1 MLHLSSLIVVSTML
15 VTQAT
20 ETSPSWKHLQE
31 LDPLVGT
38 WVFEGPLQG
47 ELVGLPKGTSVRMEF
62 SFQWVL
68 NKAVLR
74 WEWKIS
80 AGGKQV
86 AHGLEHLGWN
96 AKEGKIV
103 GVMFSTD
110 GDFDTSHWTIEKN
123 AFTSHFI
130 GSLADGTSF
139 KGDVIL
145 KVEDENTLTWKAVG
159 YSVGEATP
167 INTTEY
173 RYRRQ

>member
-1 MLHLSSLIVVSTML
+1 MLHLSSLIVASTIL

-20 ETSPSWKHLQE
+20 ETSPSWKHLQV

-38 WVFEGPLQG
+38 WVYEGPVQE
-47 ELVGLPKGTSVRMEF
+47 ELVGLPKGTVVRMEF
-62 SFQWVL
+62 SFQWIL

-80 AGGKQV
+80 TGGKQV

-103 GVMFSTD
+103 GVMFSAD

-139 KGDVIL
+139 KGDVVL
-145 KVEDENTLTWKAVG
+145 GLEQENTVSWKAVG
-159 YSVGEATP
+159 YVIGNAPP

-173 RYRRQ
+173 LYRRN